1 MDRLKDITR
10 VTQDSDISAR
20 FEYIVGLIHRA
31 WSLGLP

>member
-1 MDRLKDITR
+1 MDRLKDITK

-31 WSLGLP
+31 